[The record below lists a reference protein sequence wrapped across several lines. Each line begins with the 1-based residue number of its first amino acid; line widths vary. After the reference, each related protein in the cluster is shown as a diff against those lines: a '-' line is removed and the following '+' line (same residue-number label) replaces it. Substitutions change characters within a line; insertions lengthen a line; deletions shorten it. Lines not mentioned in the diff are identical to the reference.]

1 MKGSVSVM
9 GFKIGFTAESY
20 DEKTAGKH
28 YADEFKSSHYF
39 ADVDKCTLFHFAV
52 DNRETGAFTL

>member
-1 MKGSVSVM
+1 MNSIIISFCNFEKQ
-9 GFKIGFTAESY
+9 FKSY

-39 ADVDKCTLFHFAV
+39 AAVDKCTLFHFAV